1 MKKSSAKK
9 RKFLTGFKPQYKLTD
24 KIVGMLTAIAEAKTA
39 IDRAKLLPKQEL
51 RLRRQA
57 LIRMTHSSTHI
68 EGNQLNLHQ
77 VEAVYA
83 HKKVD
88 APNRDIYEVQNY
100 LKALRYIEQV
110 VQKKQPLTERV
121 VLKIHKFVTD
131 KTLPDEQCGKYRNGP
146 VYVVR
151 RRLGFPDEK
160 VYTGPEAQKV
170 KKLMAELASWIH
182 ESEKRGVH
190 PVIVAGVVHQEIA
203 AIHPF
208 ADGNGRTARA
218 LATLVLYQRGFDF
231 RRLFALED
239 YYNKDRSAYYQ
250 AINVG
255 ENYEQRKI
263 DITPWL
269 EYFAKGFKEEIDNVR
284 IKVTSL
290 ALRKI
295 DDKLHA
301 QIYLDKDQMKILE
314 FLDQMGRIAVSDVVD
329 ILECPKRTA
338 QAHLQR
344 LKKLKIIKQVG
355 KGPASAYVLA

>member
-1 MKKSSAKK
+1 M
-9 RKFLTGFKPQYKLTD
+9 FKPQYKLTD
-24 KIVGMLTAIAEAKTA
+24 KIVGMLTAIAEARAA
-39 IDRAKLLPKQEL
+39 IERAKLLPKQEL

-68 EGNQLNLHQ
+68 EGNQLNLNQ

-88 APNRDIYEVQNY
+88 APNRDIFEVQNY

-110 VQKKQPLTERV
+110 VQKKQPLTGRV
-121 VLKIHKFVTD
+121 VLKIHKLVTD
-131 KTLPDEQCGKYRNGP
+131 KTLPEEQCGKYRRGS

-151 RRLGFPDEK
+151 RRLGMPQET
-160 VYTGPEAQKV
+160 VYTGPDAKLV
-170 KKLMAELASWIH
+170 PKLMADLMEWIR
-182 ESEKRGVH
+182 ESEKHDVH

-239 YYNKDRSAYYQ
+239 YYNKNRPAYYR

-255 ENYEQRKI
+255 KNHEERKT

-269 EYFAKGFKEEIDNVR
+269 EYFVKGFKEEIDNVR
-284 IKVTSL
+284 VKVTSL
-290 ALRKI
+290 SLRKI

-344 LKKLKIIKQVG
+344 LKTLKIIKQVG
-355 KGPASAYVLA
+355 KGPASAYILT

>member
-1 MKKSSAKK
+1 M
-9 RKFLTGFKPQYKLTD
+9 FKPQYKLTD
-24 KIVGMLTAIAEAKTA
+24 KIVGMLTAIAEAKAA
-39 IDRAKLLPKQEL
+39 INRARLLPKQEL

-68 EGNQLNLHQ
+68 EGNQLNLNQ

-83 HKKVD
+83 RKKVD

-100 LKALRYIEQV
+100 LKALRYIGQV
-110 VQKKQPLTERV
+110 VQKKQLLTEKV
-121 VLKIHKFVTD
+121 VLKVHKLVTD
-131 KTLPDEQCGKYRNGP
+131 KTLLDEQCGKYRKGP

-160 VYTGPEAQKV
+160 VYTGPEAKIV
-170 KKLMAELASWIH
+170 KKLMAELVAGIQ
-182 ESEKRGVH
+182 ESEKEDIH
-190 PVIVAGVVHQEIA
+190 PAIVAGILHQEIA

-239 YYNKDRSAYYQ
+239 YYNQDRPAYYR
-250 AINVG
+250 AIHIG
-255 ENYEQRKI
+255 ANYEKRNT

-269 EYFAKGFKEEIDNVR
+269 EYFVEGFKEEIDNVK
-284 IKVTSL
+284 IKVASL
-290 ALRKI
+290 SLRKV

-314 FLDQMGRIAVSDVVD
+314 FLDQMGRIAVTDVVD

-344 LKKLKIIKQVG
+344 LKTLKIIKQVG
-355 KGPASAYVLA
+355 KGPASAYVLG

>member
-1 MKKSSAKK
+1 M
-9 RKFLTGFKPQYKLTD
+9 FKPHYKLTN
-24 KIVGMLTAIAEAKTA
+24 KIVALLTAVAEAKAA
-39 IDRAKLLPKQEL
+39 IERAKLLPKQEL

-77 VEAVYA
+77 VEAVYI

-88 APNRDIYEVQNY
+88 APTRDIYEVQNY

-110 VQKKQPLTERV
+110 VQKNQPITEKA
-121 VLKIHKFVTD
+121 VLKIHTFVTD
-131 KTLPDEQCGKYRNGP
+131 KTLPEEQCGKYRRGP

-151 RRLGFPDEK
+151 RRIDMPQET
-160 VYTGPEAQKV
+160 VYTGPDAKKV
-170 KKLMAELASWIH
+170 SSLMAELVEWIR
-182 ESEKRGVH
+182 ESEKQDIH
-190 PVIVAGVVHQEIA
+190 PVIVAGIVHQEIA

-208 ADGNGRTARA
+208 ADGNGRTART
-218 LATLVLYQRGFDF
+218 LATLILYQRGYDF

-250 AINVG
+250 AINIG
-255 ENYEQRKI
+255 KNYEERKT

-269 EYFAKGFKEEIDNVR
+269 EYFVKGFKEEIDNVKT
-284 IKVTSL
+284 KVTSL
-290 ALRKI
+290 SLRKI
-295 DDKLHA
+295 DEKLHS

-314 FLDQMGRIAVSDVVD
+314 FLDQMGKITVKDVVD
-329 ILECPKRTA
+329 ILERPKRTA

-344 LKKLKIIKQVG
+344 LKALKIIKQID
-355 KGPASAYVLA
+355 KGPASAYILA

>member
-1 MKKSSAKK
+1 M
-9 RKFLTGFKPQYKLTD
+9 FKPQYKLTN
-24 KIVGMLTAIAEAKTA
+24 KIVAMLTAIAAAKAT
-39 IDRAKLLPKQEL
+39 IERAKLLPKQEL

-83 HKKVD
+83 RKKVD
-88 APNRDIYEVQNY
+88 APNRDIYEAQNY

-121 VLKIHKFVTD
+121 ILKIHKLVTD
-131 KTLPDEQCGKYRNGP
+131 KTLPEEQCGKYRHGP
-146 VYVVR
+146 IYVIR
-151 RRLGFPDEK
+151 QRLGMPKEI
-160 VYTGPEAQKV
+160 VYTGPDSKSV
-170 KKLMAELASWIH
+170 PKLMAELIEWTR
-182 ESEKRGVH
+182 ESKKQDIH

-208 ADGNGRTARA
+208 TDGNGRTARA

-239 YYNKDRSAYYQ
+239 YYNKDRPAYYR

-255 ENYEQRKI
+255 ENYKKRRT

-269 EYFAKGFKEEIDNVR
+269 EYFVKGFKEEIDN
-284 IKVTSL
+284 IKTKVVSL
-290 ALRKI
+290 SLRKI

-344 LKKLKIIKQVG
+344 LKTLKIIKQVG
-355 KGPASAYVLA
+355 KGPASAYVLT

>member
-1 MKKSSAKK
+1 M
-9 RKFLTGFKPQYKLTD
+9 FKPQYKLTN
-24 KIVGMLTAIAEAKTA
+24 KIVAMLTAVAEAKAA
-39 IDRAKLLPKQEL
+39 IERARLLPKQEL

-68 EGNQLNLHQ
+68 EGNQLNLNQ
-77 VEAVYA
+77 VGAVYA

-121 VLKIHKFVTD
+121 ILKIHKLVTD
-131 KTLPDEQCGKYRNGP
+131 KTLPEEQCGKYRGGP

-151 RRLGFPDEK
+151 RRLGMPQET
-160 VYTGPEAQKV
+160 VYTGPDAKMV
-170 KKLMAELASWIH
+170 PRLMAELIEWIR
-182 ESEKRGVH
+182 ESEKQDVH

-239 YYNKDRSAYYQ
+239 YYNEDRPAYYR

-255 ENYEQRKI
+255 ENYEKRKT

-269 EYFAKGFKEEIDNVR
+269 EYFVKGFKEEIDNVR

-295 DDKLHA
+295 DDKLHS

-338 QAHLQR
+338 QANLQR
-344 LKKLKIIKQVG
+344 LKTLKIIKQVG

>member
-1 MKKSSAKK
+1 M
-9 RKFLTGFKPQYKLTD
+9 FTPQYKLTD
-24 KIVGMLTAIAEAKTA
+24 KIVGMLTAIAEARAA

-57 LIRMTHSSTHI
+57 LMRMTHSSTHI

-77 VEAVYA
+77 VEALYA
-83 HKKVD
+83 HKKID

-100 LKALRYIEQV
+100 LKALRYIEQI
-110 VQKKQPLTERV
+110 VQKKQPFTERV
-121 VLKIHKFVTD
+121 ALKIHKLVTD
-131 KTLPDEQCGKYRNGP
+131 KTLLDAQCGKYRTGP

-151 RRLGFPDEK
+151 RRLGIPDE
-160 VYTGPEAQKV
+160 VMYTGPEAKSV
-170 KKLMAELASWIH
+170 KSLMANLVAWIH
-182 ESEKRGVH
+182 ESEKQDVH
-190 PVIVAGVVHQEIA
+190 PVIVAGVIHQEIA

-218 LATLVLYQRGFDF
+218 MSTLVLYQRGYDF

-239 YYNKDRSAYYQ
+239 YYNKDRPAYYK

-255 ENYEQRKI
+255 ENYEKRKT

-269 EYFAKGFKEEIDNVR
+269 EYFVKGFREEIDNVKT
-284 IKVTSL
+284 KVTSL
-290 ALRKI
+290 ALRKV

-314 FLDQMGRIAVSDVVD
+314 FMDQMGRIAVSDVVD

-344 LKKLKIIKQVG
+344 LKKLKIIKQIG
-355 KGPASAYVLA
+355 KGPASAYILE

>member
-1 MKKSSAKK
+1 M
-9 RKFLTGFKPQYKLTD
+9 FKPQYTLTN
-24 KIVGMLTAIAEAKTA
+24 KIVSMLTAVAEARA
-39 IDRAKLLPKQEL
+39 VIERAKLLPKQEL

-57 LIRMTHSSTHI
+57 LIRMSHSSTQI

-77 VEAVYA
+77 VEVVYA
-83 HKKVD
+83 RKKVD

-110 VQKKQPLTERV
+110 VQKKLPFSGRV
-121 VLKIHKFVTD
+121 VLKIHKLVTD
-131 KTLPDEQCGKYRNGP
+131 KTLPDLQCGTYRARQ

-151 RRLGFPDEK
+151 RRLGMPQEV
-160 VYTGPEAQKV
+160 VYTGPEAKKV
-170 KKLMAELASWIH
+170 KKLMAELIAWIQ
-182 ESEKRGVH
+182 ESEKQDVH
-190 PVIVAGVVHQEIA
+190 PVIVAGVLHQEIA

-208 ADGNGRTARA
+208 TDGNGRTARA

-239 YYNKDRSAYYQ
+239 YYNKDRQAYYT

-255 ENYEQRKI
+255 ENYQKRKT

-269 EYFAKGFKEEIDNVR
+269 EYFVKGFREEIDNVKTR
-284 IKVTSL
+284 VASL
-290 ALRKI
+290 SLRKI
-295 DDKLHA
+295 DDTLHT
-301 QIYLDKDQMKILE
+301 QIYLNKTQMKILE
-314 FLDQMGRIAVSDVVD
+314 FLDQMSRIAVSDVVD
-329 ILECPKRTA
+329 ILACPKRTA

-355 KGPASAYVLA
+355 KGPASAYILG

>member
-1 MKKSSAKK
+1 M
-9 RKFLTGFKPQYKLTD
+9 FKPQYKLTD
-24 KIVGMLTAIAEAKTA
+24 KIVGMLTAIAEARAA
-39 IDRAKLLPKQEL
+39 IERAKLLPKQEL

-83 HKKVD
+83 RKKID

-100 LKALRYIEQV
+100 LKALRYIEQT
-110 VQKKQPLTERV
+110 VQKKQPFSERV
-121 VLKIHKFVTD
+121 ILKIHKLVTD
-131 KTLPDEQCGKYRNGP
+131 KTLPEVQCGKYRTGP

-151 RRLGFPDEK
+151 RRLGMPDEI
-160 VYTGPEAQKV
+160 VYTGPDAKSV
-170 KKLMAELASWIH
+170 KSLMADLVLWVE
-182 ESEKRGVH
+182 ESEKQDIH
-190 PVIVAGVVHQEIA
+190 PAIVAGVLHQEIA

-239 YYNKDRSAYYQ
+239 YYNKDRPEYYK

-255 ENYEQRKI
+255 ENYEKRKT

-269 EYFAKGFKEEIDNVR
+269 EYFTKGFKEEIDNVKT
-284 IKVTSL
+284 KVTSL
-290 ALRKI
+290 ALRKV

-344 LKKLKIIKQVG
+344 LKTLKIIKQVG
-355 KGPASAYVLA
+355 KGPASAYVLT

>member
-1 MKKSSAKK
+1 MGIEYM
-9 RKFLTGFKPQYKLTD
+9 LKPQYKLTN
-24 KIVGMLTAIAEAKTA
+24 KIVGMLTAIAEAKA
-39 IDRAKLLPKQEL
+39 AVERAKLLPKQEL

-68 EGNQLNLHQ
+68 EGNKLNLHQ

-83 HKKVD
+83 RKKVD

-100 LKALRYIEQV
+100 LKALRYIERI
-110 VQKKQPLTERV
+110 VQKKQSFTERI
-121 VLKIHKFVTD
+121 VLKIHKLVTD
-131 KTLPDEQCGKYRNGP
+131 KTLPDEQCGKYRKGS
-146 VYVVR
+146 VYVIR

-160 VYTGPEAQKV
+160 VYTGPDAKKV
-170 KKLMAELASWIH
+170 KKLMAELVAWIH
-182 ESEKRGVH
+182 ESERQDVH
-190 PVIVAGVVHQEIA
+190 PVIVAGVLHQEIA

-239 YYNKDRSAYYQ
+239 YYNKDRPAYYR

-255 ENYEQRKI
+255 ENYEQRRT
-263 DITPWL
+263 DITLWL
-269 EYFAKGFKEEIDNVR
+269 EYFVKGFKEEIDNVR
-284 IKVTSL
+284 TKVISL
-290 ALRKI
+290 ALRKV
-295 DDKLHA
+295 DDKLNA

-314 FLDQMGRIAVSDVVD
+314 LLDQMGRIRVRDVVD

-344 LKKLKIIKQVG
+344 LKKLEIIKQVG

>member
-1 MKKSSAKK
+1 M
-9 RKFLTGFKPQYKLTD
+9 FKPQYKLTD
-24 KIVGMLTAIAEAKTA
+24 KIVGMLTAIAEAKAA

-57 LIRMTHSSTHI
+57 LIRMTHSSTRI

-77 VEAVYA
+77 VEALYA
-83 HKKVD
+83 RKKVD
-88 APNRDIYEVQNY
+88 APNRDIYEVQGY
-100 LKALRYIEQV
+100 LKALRYIGQV
-110 VQKKQPLTERV
+110 VQKKQLFAERV
-121 VLKIHKFVTD
+121 VLKIHKLATV
-131 KTLPDEQCGKYRNGP
+131 KTLPDEQCGKYRTGP

-151 RRLGFPDEK
+151 RRLGMPDE
-160 VYTGPEAQKV
+160 VMYTGPEAKSV
-170 KKLMAELASWIH
+170 KSLMADLVAWVQ
-182 ESEKRGVH
+182 ESEKQDVH
-190 PVIVAGVVHQEIA
+190 PVIAAGVLHQEIA

-239 YYNKDRSAYYQ
+239 YYNKDRPAYYK

-255 ENYEQRKI
+255 ENYEKRKT

-269 EYFAKGFKEEIDNVR
+269 EYFVKGFKEEIDNVKT
-284 IKVTSL
+284 KVTSL
-290 ALRKI
+290 ALRKV
-295 DDKLHA
+295 DDKLRA
-301 QIYLDKDQMKILE
+301 QIYLDKDQMEILE
-314 FLDQMGRIAVSDVVD
+314 FLDQMGKIAVNDVVN

-344 LKKLKIIKQVG
+344 LKKLRIIKQIG
-355 KGPASAYVLA
+355 KGPASAYVLT

>member
-1 MKKSSAKK
+1 M
-9 RKFLTGFKPQYKLTD
+9 FKPQYTLTD
-24 KIVGMLTAIAEAKTA
+24 KIVGMLTLIAEAKA
-39 IDRAKLLPKQEL
+39 AVDRAKLLPKQEL

-110 VQKKQPLTERV
+110 VQKKRLLTERV
-121 VLKIHKFVTD
+121 ILKIHKLVTE
-131 KTLPDEQCGKYRNGP
+131 KTLSDEQCGKYRKGP

-160 VYTGPEAQKV
+160 VYTGPKAQKV
-170 KKLMAELASWIH
+170 KKLMAELVEWIL
-182 ESEKRGVH
+182 ESEKQDVH
-190 PVIVAGVVHQEIA
+190 PVIVAGVAHQEIA

-239 YYNKDRSAYYQ
+239 YYNKDRPAYYK
-250 AINVG
+250 AINIG
-255 ENYEQRKI
+255 ENYEKRKI
-263 DITPWL
+263 DSTPWL
-269 EYFAKGFKEEIDNVR
+269 EYFVKGFKEEIDNVR
-284 IKVTSL
+284 TKVTSL
-290 ALRKI
+290 ALRKV
-295 DDKLHA
+295 DAKLHA
-301 QIYLDKDQMKILE
+301 QIYLDKNQMKILE
-314 FLDQMGRIAVSDVVD
+314 FLDQTGRVAVSDVVD